1 MAPPLQGTNAALSRR
16 VTVWDDLDLS
26 SIVQKKK
33 KKKKATGVKTTIS
46 TPPPLLSICR
56 LVWKNLYKRRRRS
69 ESVQVLYL

>member
-33 KKKKATGVKTTIS
+33 KKKESHRREDNNLHAAS
-46 TPPPLLSICR
+46 SSLHLSAR
-56 LVWKNLYKRRRRS
+56 LEEFIQEEKEK
-69 ESVQVLYL
+69 

>member
-33 KKKKATGVKTTIS
+33 KKEKRSHRREDNNLHTAS
-46 TPPPLLSICR
+46 SSLHLSAR
-56 LVWKNLYKRRRRS
+56 LEEFIQEEKEK
-69 ESVQVLYL
+69 

>member
-33 KKKKATGVKTTIS
+33 EATGVKTTIS